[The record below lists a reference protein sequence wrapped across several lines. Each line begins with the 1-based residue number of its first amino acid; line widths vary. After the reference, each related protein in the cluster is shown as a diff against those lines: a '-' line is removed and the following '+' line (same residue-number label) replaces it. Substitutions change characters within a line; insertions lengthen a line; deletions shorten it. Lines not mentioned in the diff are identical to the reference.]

1 MINIINFINILQKKK
16 KKENAQKC
24 ISPKRKR
31 EREIINSANKSVKY
45 PLGRKKKKAKE
56 ERGRIIL
63 T

>member
-1 MINIINFINILQKKK
+1 MYLSQE
-16 KKENAQKC
+16 KE
-24 ISPKRKR
+24 R

-63 T
+63 TWPATRMLLLE

>member
-1 MINIINFINILQKKK
+1 MLQKKK

-31 EREIINSANKSVKY
+31 EKEIINSANKSVKY
-45 PLGRKKKKAKE
+45 PLGRKKKAKE

>member
-1 MINIINFINILQKKK
+1 MINIINFNNMLQKKK

-24 ISPKRKR
+24 ISPKRKK

-45 PLGRKKKKAKE
+45 PLGRKKKAKE